1 VWTHLDT
8 TPEQGSGERHSS
20 SVADSASSRARTLRD
35 DRAWASLAHL
45 GGVLGPVPALV
56 VFAVTRQRAGVARQE
71 SKEALNWQITAA
83 IGYVLL
89 LVVAGVLSLAMSL
102 VSPGGAAS
110 LTLLL
115 PVALYVLNVVLSL
128 TASSRV
134 NAGGAYRYPVAVR
147 FLR

>member
-1 VWTHLDT
+1 MTD
-8 TPEQGSGERHSS
+8 
-20 SVADSASSRARTLRD
+20 SVSSRARALRD

-45 GGVLGPVPALV
+45 GGVLGPIPALI
-56 VFAVTRQRAGVARQE
+56 VFVVTRQRAGVARKE

-83 IGYVLL
+83 IGYVSL

-102 VSPGGAAS
+102 VSLGPAAS
-110 LTLLL
+110 LTLVL
-115 PVALYVLNVVLSL
+115 PAALYALNVVLSL

-134 NAGGAYRYPVAVR
+134 NAGGEYRYPVSVR